1 MATYRYQVKS
11 TDNYPNL
18 AQKLGVPLNNLLKVN
33 NNNPL
38 SAGLVI
44 KVPKYKGAVGKG
56 GFTSPLAVAPMQPGM
71 DLQNPYN
78 NVQPAFGGSFTSGSG
93 KVNYPMTSGVFPRSQ
108 GPFVNTQ
115 QAAPVLTQGSFVSG
129 SGGVNMAQANPS
141 MGGRG
146 TMLPTAQDYATAGSI
161 LGPQPTG
168 TYTGGNS
175 ANDQAWRDLWNQQA
189 ANPPPPSGEFPGFW
203 GGGKN
208 GGFYKTL
215 REARMATR
223 RKRTN
228 EREQDNASRIYSPPA
243 VEVRNPQAR
252 TDTVTWNVG

>member
-1 MATYRYQVKS
+1 
-11 TDNYPNL
+11 
-18 AQKLGVPLNNLLKVN
+18 
-33 NNNPL
+33 
-38 SAGLVI
+38 
-44 KVPKYKGAVGKG
+44 
-56 GFTSPLAVAPMQPGM
+56 MQPGM
-71 DLQNPYN
+71 DLQNPYSAIA
-78 NVQPAFGGSFTSGSG
+78 PTPLSAFGKSRAHTVPAWGQMSA
-93 KVNYPMTSGVFPRSQ
+93 YEQGVT
-108 GPFVNTQ
+108 TQ
-115 QAAPVLTQGSFVSG
+115 QAAIRPLAQGSFVSG
-129 SGGVNMAQANPS
+129 SGSVNMAQANPS

-146 TMLPTAQDYATAGSI
+146 TMLPTTQDFATAGSI

-252 TDTVTWNVG
+252 TDTVNWSVG